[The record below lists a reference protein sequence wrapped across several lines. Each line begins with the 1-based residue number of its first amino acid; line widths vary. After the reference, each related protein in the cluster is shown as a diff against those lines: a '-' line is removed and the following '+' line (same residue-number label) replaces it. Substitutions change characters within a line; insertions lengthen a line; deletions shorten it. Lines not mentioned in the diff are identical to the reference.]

1 MDLLVVLRP
10 SIALVLAGSQGA
22 KLGRGLNKR
31 SRIGTDA
38 GDHRLWEP

>member
-22 KLGRGLNKR
+22 KLGRGLNER